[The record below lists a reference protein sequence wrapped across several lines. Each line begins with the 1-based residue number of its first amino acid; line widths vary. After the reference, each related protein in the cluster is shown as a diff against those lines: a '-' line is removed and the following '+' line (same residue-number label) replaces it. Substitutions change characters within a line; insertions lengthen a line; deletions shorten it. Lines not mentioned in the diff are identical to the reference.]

1 MARRQSQVM
10 EMLCAAIEMEEKE
23 HTFFKAAADECPNE
37 LGKEVFLA
45 ILKGESGQKEGIQKI
60 KAAIETNGKWPDTCT
75 LYERKQM
82 DVREMFFGLAQKY
95 CKTITEGAS
104 VTDAL
109 EVGIGIESAAMDFYA
124 RHLESATDSHER
136 IFLGRML
143 EEERAHHGILLDM
156 QYYYQDPGGFFME
169 KEHRGLDGA

>member
-45 ILKGESGQKEGIQKI
+45 ILKGESEQKEGIQKI
-60 KAAIETNGKWPDTCT
+60 KAAIETSGKWPDTCT

-82 DVREMFFGLAQKY
+82 DVGRCFSAWPKNTAKLSRKAQ
-95 CKTITEGAS
+95 AS
-104 VTDAL
+104 LTPL
-109 EVGIGIESAAMDFYA
+109 KSE
-124 RHLESATDSHER
+124 
-136 IFLGRML
+136 
-143 EEERAHHGILLDM
+143 
-156 QYYYQDPGGFFME
+156 
-169 KEHRGLDGA
+169 